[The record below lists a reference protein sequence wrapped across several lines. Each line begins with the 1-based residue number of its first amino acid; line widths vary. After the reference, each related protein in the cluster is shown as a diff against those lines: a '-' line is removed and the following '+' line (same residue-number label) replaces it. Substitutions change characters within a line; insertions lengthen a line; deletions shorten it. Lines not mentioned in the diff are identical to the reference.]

1 MGRPLAPR
9 ACACPPMKRWLAFL
23 PAALLSG
30 AAFAGPADYIYT
42 PAVQYGERELDLKYG
57 ATTPTTQGSAQGLSI
72 GVGYGASEHWFT
84 ELYVKNERVGASQ
97 ATLAEWENKFQL
109 TEIGEYPVDVGFVTE
124 LEAPIKGE
132 APREIRLGPLFQTEL
147 GKLQLNG
154 NLLFGHSFGGADE
167 GGPANTTVFGYQ
179 WQAKYL
185 WRRTLDFGLQGF
197 GETGKWNKW
206 GTTDQQNHRLGP
218 AVMGTL
224 ALGGRQVLCYN
235 AAWLFGVSR
244 AAPNHTFRTQVEYE
258 F

>member
-1 MGRPLAPR
+1 MKQRLA
-9 ACACPPMKRWLAFL
+9 LL
-23 PAALLSG
+23 PAILYSG
-30 AAFAGPADYIYT
+30 AALAGPADYIYT
-42 PAVQYGERELDLKYG
+42 PAVQYGEREIDVKYG
-57 ATTPTTQGSAQGLSI
+57 AASPNAQGSAQGVSL
-72 GVGYGASEHWFT
+72 GLGYGAGEHWFT
-84 ELYVKNERVGASQ
+84 EFYVKSERAGPSH

-124 LEAPIKGE
+124 LEAPIKGN
-132 APREIRLGPLFQTEL
+132 APREVRLGPLFQTEL
-147 GKLQLNG
+147 RRLQLNA
-154 NLLFGHSFGGADE
+154 NLLVGHSFGGADE

-179 WQAKYL
+179 WQAKYR
-185 WRRTLDFGLQGF
+185 WQPVLDFGLQGF

-244 AAPNHTFRTQVEYE
+244 AAPNHTFRMQVEYE